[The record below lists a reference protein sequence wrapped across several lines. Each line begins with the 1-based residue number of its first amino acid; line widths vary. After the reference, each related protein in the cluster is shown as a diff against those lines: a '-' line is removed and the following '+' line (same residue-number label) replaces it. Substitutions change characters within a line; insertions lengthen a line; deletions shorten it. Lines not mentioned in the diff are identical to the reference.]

1 MWPFFVYICTCKKTL
16 KTMNNLVI
24 KRSQI
29 VEAKLAGSLA
39 VGNRYFFQDIPN
51 LSRNNIIVYGIEAF
65 TETELAVAPSG
76 ATTVGTSTGI
86 VVTLRDNQKQEFMY
100 QVPYFTLIR
109 ANNAGL
115 IVMLKP
121 RIINLTDCYVNLT
134 STSGLSVNEVACFNL
149 YYDLI

>member
-1 MWPFFVYICTCKKTL
+1 MWPFFLYICTCKKTL
-16 KTMNNLVI
+16 KMNNLVI

-29 VEAKLAGSLA
+29 VEAKLSGSLA

-65 TETELAVAPSG
+65 TETQLAVAPSG
-76 ATTVGTSTGI
+76 ATTVGSSTGI

-100 QVPYFTLIR
+100 QVPYYTLIR

-134 STSGLSVNEVACFNL
+134 DTTGLSVNEVACFNL

>member
-1 MWPFFVYICTCKKTL
+1 
-16 KTMNNLVI
+16 MNNLVI

-65 TETELAVAPSG
+65 TETQLAVAPSG
-76 ATTVGTSTGI
+76 LTTVGTSTGI

-115 IVMLKP
+115 IVMMKP

-134 STSGLSVNEVACFNL
+134 DVTGLTVNEVAAFNL